1 MNYNISYMPEEN
13 KKIINEIIKE
23 VLSIEKQAI
32 NENKKHSHTHRRG
45 KVLSVIEQYFK
56 KLSEKK

>member
-1 MNYNISYMPEEN
+1 MPEEN